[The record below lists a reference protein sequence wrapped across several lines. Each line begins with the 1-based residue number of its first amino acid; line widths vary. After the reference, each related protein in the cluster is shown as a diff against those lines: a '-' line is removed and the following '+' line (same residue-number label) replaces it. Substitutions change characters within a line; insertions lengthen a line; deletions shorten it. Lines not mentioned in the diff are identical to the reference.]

1 MQTKKIAYGALVA
14 LLLITGCGS
23 NSSSSSESVDS
34 GELQNSSD
42 SRYIYK
48 VINNR
53 GEAVTSEV
61 GAYEIALYSD
71 TKEKANDKSP
81 HKGVVVKL
89 NSNDSALMPIQET
102 YMHKDIVAKI
112 YEEGSLIGE
121 TEAVEVTD
129 NKPVIMIDVAI

>member
-14 LLLITGCGS
+14 LLLVTGCGS
-23 NSSSSSESVDS
+23 NSSSESVDS

-89 NSNDSALMPIQET
+89 NGNDSALMPIQET

-112 YEEGSLIGE
+112 M
-121 TEAVEVTD
+121 
-129 NKPVIMIDVAI
+129 KRVA